1 MALSGR
7 EIRHIAL
14 VTLIMAALPMLVF
27 PRTLGFE
34 FEMALF
40 FYVVLELVYFTGVS
54 WVRNAGMESRSRL
67 SSAGL
72 YLIGR
77 LLLSFVFFVYLLVM
91 ESISAGAAWNAAFVG
106 YKPAMLLF
114 SLTAPFLYGASIQ
127 AMLGHSSRRPKTR
140 RVRTAERKI
149 ITSDSQKMPSQ
160 ESLSGYRPAEPEA
173 SGADRGDKSSQD
185 FLTRSFDD
193 AVHHVGDYSGVQCAM
208 LLDAEG
214 LPVAG
219 WSRGQFNPEDW
230 AALARLLIEQVDDTC
245 SRGGAENVEMLE
257 FRAGQ
262 QRFYLYRV
270 SDMWLMSI
278 ADAASDELE
287 KIRVHQAA
295 EMITRR
301 CNERYAHVYMT
312 EAGRSYAGSTV

>member
-14 VTLIMAALPMLVF
+14 VTLIIAALPMLVF
-27 PRTLGFE
+27 PRSLGFE
-34 FEMALF
+34 FEIALF
-40 FYVVLELVYFTGVS
+40 FYVVLELLYFTVVS
-54 WVRNAGMESRSRL
+54 WVRNAKMEVRARFTA
-67 SSAGL
+67 AGF

-77 LLLSFVFFVYLLVM
+77 LLLSFVLFIYMLMM
-91 ESISAGAAWNAAFVG
+91 ESIGTGAAWTAAFG
-106 YKPAMLLF
+106 SYKPAMLLF
-114 SLTAPFLYGASIQ
+114 SLTTPFLYGATIQSI
-127 AMLGHSSRRPKTR
+127 LGHKSRRGKVR
-140 RVRTAERKI
+140 RVRPAARQI
-149 ITSDSQKMPSQ
+149 ITSDSQRMPSQ
-160 ESLSGYRPAEPEA
+160 ASLSGYRPAEREA
-173 SGADRGDKSSQD
+173 PDTASSSSSQEY
-185 FLTRSFDD
+185 LTRSFDD
-193 AVHHVGDYSGVQCAM
+193 AVQHVGDYSGVLCAM

-230 AALARLLIEQVDDTC
+230 AALARLLIDQVNDTC
-245 SRGGAENVEMLE
+245 SRGGGEQVEMLE
-257 FRAGQ
+257 FRSGH

-295 EMITRR
+295 EMIARR

>member
-7 EIRHIAL
+7 ETRHIAL
-14 VTLIMAALPMLVF
+14 VTFIMAALPMLVF

-34 FEMALF
+34 FEISLF
-40 FYVVLELVYFTGVS
+40 FYVVLELAYFTVVS
-54 WVRNAGMESRSRL
+54 WVRNSKLETGQKISA
-67 SSAGL
+67 AGL
-72 YLIGR
+72 YLFGR
-77 LLLSFVFFVYLLVM
+77 LLLSFVFFVYLLMM
-91 ESISAGAAWNAAFVG
+91 ESITAGAAWIAAFSG
-106 YKPAMLLF
+106 YKLSLLLF
-114 SLTAPFLYGASIQ
+114 SLTAPFLYGSSIQ
-127 AMLGHSSRRPKTR
+127 TIFGGGRRGKIRRIRPSTR
-140 RVRTAERKI
+140 QI
-149 ITSDSQKMPSQ
+149 ITSDSQRMPSRS
-160 ESLSGYRPAEPEA
+160 SLSGFRPAEPEA
-173 SGADRGDKSSQD
+173 PKANQD
-185 FLTRSFDD
+185 FLARSFDD
-193 AVHHVGDYSGVQCAM
+193 AVQHVGDYSGVQCAM
-208 LLDAEG
+208 LLDGEG

-230 AALARLLIEQVDDTC
+230 AALARLLIDQVDDTC
-245 SRGGAENVEMLE
+245 SRGGAQPVEMLE
-257 FRAGQ
+257 FRSGQ

-270 SDMWLMSI
+270 NDMWLMSI